1 MSEVLDILLAG
12 TARNVQ
18 QKPQEQEYKVLR
30 LSDELGQEVV
40 FRLRGLGYSK
50 CQELA
55 DREEMDVWTV
65 LAGTVAPDFQDVRLA
80 VKYGLLQEG
89 QSWGMGGVTPP
100 DLVKAM
106 LLPGEIKALSRAIQQ
121 LSGYQLITVESV
133 KKN

>member
-18 QKPQEQEYKVLR
+18 QKPQEQDYKVLR
-30 LSDELGQEVV
+30 LSDELGQDVV

-50 CQELA
+50 CRELA

-106 LLPGEIKALSRAIQQ
+106 LLPGEIKALSRAVQQ
-121 LSGYQLITVESV
+121 LSGYQTITVESV

>member
-18 QKPQEQEYKVLR
+18 KKPQEQDYKVLR
-30 LSDELGQEVV
+30 LSDELGRNVV

-50 CQELA
+50 CRELA

-89 QSWGMGGVTPP
+89 QGWGMGGVTPP

-121 LSGYQLITVESV
+121 LSGYQTITVESV